1 METCSEVLCT
11 SKKSDIQKGDNA
23 TIISKEVNAPVADV
37 DTPVAATSQVE
48 EISTVQT
55 TFPAVAV
62 ELAALTQYTD
72 VAAKIMDY
80 KKSKAPV
87 NTVTRNIMD
96 LCDDTH
102 NIYESVA
109 IIAKRANQISL
120 EIKQDLSKKLS
131 EFASYNDSLE
141 EVFENREQ
149 IEISR
154 FYEKLP
160 KPTLIAT
167 EEFVEKSIY
176 WRDPSMPAHSSDED
190 EL

>member
-1 METCSEVLCT
+1 
-11 SKKSDIQKGDNA
+11 
-23 TIISKEVNAPVADV
+23 
-37 DTPVAATSQVE
+37 
-48 EISTVQT
+48 
-55 TFPAVAV
+55 
-62 ELAALTQYTD
+62 
-72 VAAKIMDY
+72 MDY

-96 LCDDTH
+96 LCDETG

-109 IIAKRANQISL
+109 MISKRSNQIAV
-120 EIKQDLSKKLS
+120 EIKQDLNKKLQ

-154 FYEKLP
+154 YYEKLP

-167 EEFVEKSIY
+167 QEFLDGNVY
-176 WRDPSMPAHSSDED
+176 YRDPSKDNANTNAE
-190 EL
+190 

>member
-1 METCSEVLCT
+1 MKTMIYRAFSLMLFCLALVSC
-11 SKKSDIQKGDNA
+11 KDDFDIQK
-23 TIISKEVNAPVADV
+23 
-37 DTPVAATSQVE
+37 
-48 EISTVQT
+48 
-55 TFPAVAV
+55 
-62 ELAALTQYTD
+62 L
-72 VAAKIMDY
+72 
-80 KKSKAPV
+80 
-87 NTVTRNIMD
+87 
-96 LCDDTH
+96 
-102 NIYESVA
+102 
-109 IIAKRANQISL
+109 
-120 EIKQDLSKKLS
+120 QDLSKKLS